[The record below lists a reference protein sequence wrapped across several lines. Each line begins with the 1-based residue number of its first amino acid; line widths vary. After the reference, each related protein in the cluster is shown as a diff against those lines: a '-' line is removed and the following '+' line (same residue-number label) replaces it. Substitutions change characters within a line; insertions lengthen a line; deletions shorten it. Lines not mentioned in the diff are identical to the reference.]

1 MKIPSCYNRANS
13 QQDSAMTPMID
24 VVFLLLI
31 FFVCASA
38 VPVAETIISSPL
50 KKMETEKKSS
60 PVAIDEKKLAKI
72 VIRKLNNGPV
82 TYKISLEQEDSHQF
96 AQWNVFQ
103 KYLSEHQKELH
114 GKPVVLDIGSDVTM
128 KTALEVYDLCQQNSF
143 QDVSFGVRSQ
153 SRRERDR

>member
-1 MKIPSCYNRANS
+1 MKIPSCYDRANS

-50 KKMETEKKSS
+50 KKMETEKNSL
-60 PVAIDEKKLAKI
+60 PVVIDEKKIAKI
-72 VIRKLNNGPV
+72 VIRNPDQRGDV
-82 TYKISLEQEDSHQF
+82 YKISIGDEDQHQF
-96 AQWNVFQ
+96 LKWNAFQ
-103 KYLSEHQKELH
+103 KYLNQHQKELD

-128 KTALEVYDLCQQNSF
+128 KTALEVYDLCQQSNF
-143 QDVSFGVRSQ
+143 QDVSFGVREIS
-153 SRRERDR
+153 SGSVK